1 MRLIFADSVLDLD
14 TRRLQRGGRDVHL
27 PPKTFQL
34 LEILIRQRPRVVT
47 KGELDELLWPKTY
60 VARSSLSRLIAELR
74 AALGDGARDAKIIRT
89 VHAVG
94 YAFCAPLAPGTASA
108 RKQAAITLQWG
119 ERTFPLDEG
128 EYVLGR
134 DEGCRVVIDA
144 EGVSRRHA
152 RVTVCGNAAS
162 IEDLGSK
169 NGTYVNRERISAAA
183 TLRNGDEVALGKA
196 VLMLR
201 SVSDAGAT
209 RTVQM
214 P

>member
-1 MRLIFADSVLDLD
+1 MRLAFADSVLDLD

-152 RVTVCGNAAS
+152 RVTVCGNAEERCPVLPLEAIVES
-162 IEDLGSK
+162 IPDLVPVK
-169 NGTYVNRERISAAA
+169 PDANQAAA
-183 TLRNGDEVALGKA
+183 REAFAAAHARPCGTP
-196 VLMLR
+196 
-201 SVSDAGAT
+201 AT
-209 RTVQM
+209 
-214 P
+214 